1 MLLVAGESKD
11 LSQQTK
17 RSRKEILLLMMEQIL
32 HYLGCKT
39 PCKWDKL
46 PSSTGERRISEPSSQ
61 YGTKFFCRELFD
73 LIFST
78 SEDILLASGFHA
90 GPML

>member
-11 LSQQTK
+11 LNQQTK
-17 RSRKEILLLMMEQIL
+17 RSRKEILLLMEQIL
-32 HYLGCKT
+32 HYLGCKE

-61 YGTKFFCRELFD
+61 YGTKFFRGELFD

-78 SEDILLASGFHA
+78 SEDILLAGGFHA
-90 GPML
+90 GPMI